1 MFAYHHYLR
10 LPMFPHIWCPGCGDG
25 IVLKALLRAI
35 HKVGLAK
42 DQVCMVSGIGC
53 SSRLTGYVDF
63 NTLHTTHGRPLPF
76 ATGIKMARP
85 DLHVF
90 VITGDGDAMAIG
102 GNHFIHAARRNIGIT
117 TILFNNRIYGMT
129 GGQLAPTTPEGA
141 VASTARYGSIDPP
154 FDPCRVAIACG
165 ASYVARGSSY
175 HSQQLERL
183 IEGGIRNPGFSLV
196 EVVTNCNTY
205 YGRPNKMSLTDLLR
219 WEKDNSVNVKAAAQ
233 MTPEQ
238 LRGKFTVGV
247 LHQEA
252 RPEYSALYADLV
264 ARVQGKAPARPAGEP
279 KTDAGVEPGPAAA
292 ARSEA
297 GEPSGDEEVPPP
309 EEGLVG
315 ATTAEE
321 QSGAARKK
329 GAGA

>member
-10 LPMFPHIWCPGCGDG
+10 LPMFPHIWCAGCGDG
-25 IVLKALLRAI
+25 IVLKALLRAV
-35 HKVGLAK
+35 HRVGLAK

-63 NTLHTTHGRPLPF
+63 NTLHTTHGRPLAF

-85 DLHVF
+85 DMHVF

-102 GNHFIHAARRNIGIT
+102 GNHFIHACRRNIGIT

-175 HSQQLERL
+175 HAQQLERL
-183 IEGGIRNPGFSLV
+183 IEGGIRNKGFSLV
-196 EVVTNCNTY
+196 EVVTNCTTY
-205 YGRPNKMSLTDLLR
+205 YGRPNRMSLTDLLR
-219 WEKDNSVNVKAAAQ
+219 WEKENSVNVKAAAQ

-238 LRGKFTVGV
+238 LRDKFTVGV

-252 RPEYSALYADLV
+252 RPEYSAVYADLV
-264 ARVQGKAPARPAGEP
+264 ARVQGKAAARPTAE
-279 KTDAGVEPGPAAA
+279 
-292 ARSEA
+292 ARAEA
-297 GEPSGDEEVPPP
+297 GEPPGNGDVPAP

-315 ATTAEE
+315 AAAEE
-321 QSGAARKK
+321 KSAAAERK

>member
-1 MFAYHHYLR
+1 MFPYHHYLR

-25 IVLKALLRAI
+25 IVMKALLRAI
-35 HKVGLAK
+35 HKLGLSK

-63 NTLHTTHGRPLPF
+63 NTLHTTHGRPLAF

-85 DLHVF
+85 DLQVI
-90 VITGDGDAMAIG
+90 VITGDGDALAIG
-102 GNHFIHAARRNIGIT
+102 GNHFIHAARRNIGIA

-165 ASYVARGSSY
+165 ATYVGRASSY
-175 HSQQLERL
+175 HAQQLERL
-183 IEGGIRNPGFSLV
+183 IEGAIRNQGFSLV

-205 YGRPNKMSLTDLLR
+205 YGRPNRLSLIDLLR
-219 WEKDNSVNVKAAAQ
+219 WEKDNSVNVKAATQ

-238 LRGKFTVGV
+238 LQGKFTVGV
-247 LHQEA
+247 LHQET
-252 RPEYSALYADLV
+252 RPEYSALYAGLV
-264 ARVQGKAPARPAGEP
+264 ARVQAGATGKT
-279 KTDAGVEPGPAAA
+279 K
-292 ARSEA
+292 SEA
-297 GEPSGDEEVPPP
+297 EKMPEAEGISEKAEIPAP
-309 EEGLVG
+309 EEGLIG
-315 ATTAEE
+315 AATAEAPATAR
-321 QSGAARKK
+321 SGAGQLSEAGRMK